1 MPPSSSRGPAS
12 AAVEGSRR
20 KEVEQSLAE
29 PDGSGGTGSPGSGL
43 GSSPGK
49 FARFMKAAEAASPSP
64 ADIQDSS
71 PSKSIAMHV
80 LAQEGDGDVEEDE
93 FADVPHIYNPGTLKE
108 MIRTSFAFMDTSSS
122 SAAVAATLPERA
134 VSAVH
139 RSSVNRSGGV
149 YARSPPKIQG
159 DGKQDDDDD
168 DESNWPQNHALPIIS
183 LSRPAPNEDSRGD
196 SDADTPRDS
205 SSKVDRG
212 SDLVVDVTAA
222 GVKVHVSPVVAGQE
236 KSTMQRK
243 RSSSSDEDDGPVIVP
258 RVVVSLEQQQ
268 RQQQL
273 KKAPVYISSSDDD
286 SDGVGDVH
294 QQKQQTQT
302 FFNAAADRSAAASAA
317 AAAVSAAISAAPD
330 EAMKLAIAE
339 EQSKG
344 DAVDRCG
351 VRYDL

>member
-1 MPPSSSRGPAS
+1 
-12 AAVEGSRR
+12 
-20 KEVEQSLAE
+20 
-29 PDGSGGTGSPGSGL
+29 
-43 GSSPGK
+43 
-49 FARFMKAAEAASPSP
+49 MKAAEAASPSP
-64 ADIQDSS
+64 ADVQDSS

-93 FADVPHIYNPGTLKE
+93 FADVPHIYNPGALKE

-122 SAAVAATLPERA
+122 SAAVATTLP
-134 VSAVH
+134 VN

-159 DGKQDDDDD
+159 DGRQDDDDDD

-183 LSRPAPNEDSRGD
+183 LSRPAPNEDGRGD
-196 SDADTPRDS
+196 SDADTPRDR

-236 KSTMQRK
+236 KSIMQRK

-317 AAAVSAAISAAPD
+317 AAAVSAAMSAAPD

-351 VRYDL
+351 GRYDL